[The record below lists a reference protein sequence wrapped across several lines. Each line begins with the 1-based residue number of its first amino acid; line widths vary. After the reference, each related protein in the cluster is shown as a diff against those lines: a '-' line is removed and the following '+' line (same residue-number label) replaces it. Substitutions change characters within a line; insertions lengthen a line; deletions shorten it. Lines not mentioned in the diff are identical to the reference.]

1 MPKPVARILALV
13 VAVALAFGTAAPST
27 ARPLSNREKKLV
39 IKINNARANHGKA
52 KLQLSL
58 KISNKARNHSKNM
71 AASGNVYHSCLQCKF
86 QGWNWSQLAENVAKA
101 RTVAKAHKA
110 LMKSSSHRA
119 NILGP
124 YKKVGVGVVHRKGW
138 LWVTEIFYR

>member
-1 MPKPVARILALV
+1 MPKPVARILALL
-13 VAVALAFGTAAPST
+13 VAAFLAFGTAAPSS
-27 ARPLSNREKKLV
+27 ARELSTRERKLV
-39 IKINNARANHGKA
+39 IKINNARQNHGKA
-52 KLQLSL
+52 KLNVSR
-58 KISNKARNHSKNM
+58 KISNKARAHSKAM
-71 AASGNVYHSCLQCKF
+71 ANHNSVYHSCLQCKF
-86 QGWNWSQLAENVAKA
+86 HGWNWSQLAENVAKA

-124 YKKVGVGVVHRKGW
+124 YKRVGVGVVWRKGW